1 MIWPARDV
9 IAGLIQFAE
18 LASDLNLDDASKECL
33 LQKRFLMPIIEERLV
48 KNECSEDMPENR
60 TIKK

>member
-1 MIWPARDV
+1 M